1 MIKITGSSVIGIF
14 ISRFQ
19 IRYCVL
25 KSILH
30 NFEGLATYLKRI
42 SQLDFDQ
49 GKSFNTYCWVTTL
62 ISYIEWDYKCVTQK
76 TSITKAYFTIKT

>member
-25 KSILH
+25 KSTLH
-30 NFEGLATYLKRI
+30 NFEGSATYLKRI
-42 SQLDFDQ
+42 LQLDFDQ